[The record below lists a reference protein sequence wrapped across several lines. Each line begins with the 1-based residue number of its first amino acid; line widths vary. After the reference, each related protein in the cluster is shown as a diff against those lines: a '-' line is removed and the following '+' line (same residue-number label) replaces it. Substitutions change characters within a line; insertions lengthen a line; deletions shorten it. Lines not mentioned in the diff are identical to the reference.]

1 MKSDIGKAIIMASTV
16 HQKVPARNGRKPN
29 FPSIGRQLLS
39 VRSSHR
45 LYWLNIGSDLIN
57 SPTAM
62 MITRNMEAMVR
73 RNITCP
79 AILSFAIL

>member
-1 MKSDIGKAIIMASTV
+1 MASAV
-16 HQKVPARNGRKPN
+16 HQKVPARKGRNPN
-29 FPSIGRQLLS
+29 LPSIGRQLLS
-39 VRSSHR
+39 VRSFHR

-57 SPTAM
+57 SPAAM
-62 MITRNMEAMVR
+62 MITRNMEAMVK